1 LQVLSVIRWAEFRY
15 CLISDDHVSH
25 CPGVLLVTGFYEVGT
40 FWVTATGA
48 VISLGIGLLTA
59 WIALKSAPKRRLFYG
74 MSDPVALLTPEG
86 SKHGLEVRRGGQ
98 PLSDPRLVDVTLQS
112 SGRQSIDSAIF
123 DQGRPLVL
131 HFGVP
136 IIEVLKAD
144 SRPPE
149 QAVPDYQ
156 QSGSTLEVGPGVLA
170 ARQKITFSVLVDGQP
185 SFSLISHLSDVPIR
199 RQQISP
205 EQMVRRR
212 IGYTALAAT
221 FAAFAIFIGY
231 TQVTTP
237 SRTVAACYPLSN
249 AGTCYEPG
257 EFCRDS
263 DHGATGVAGD
273 GKKIICKDSVGWR
286 WEPA

>member
-1 LQVLSVIRWAEFRY
+1 M
-15 CLISDDHVSH
+15 
-25 CPGVLLVTGFYEVGT
+25 TGFYEVGT

-48 VISLGIGLLTA
+48 IISLGIGLLTA

-86 SKHGLEVRRGGQ
+86 AKQGLEVRRRNQ

-112 SGRQSIDSAIF
+112 SGRQSIDSAMF

-144 SRPPE
+144 SSPPE
-149 QAVPDYQ
+149 QAIPDYQ

-170 ARQKITFSVLVDGQP
+170 ARQRITFSVLVDGQP
-185 SFSLISHLSDVPIR
+185 SFNLVSHLSDVPIR
-199 RQQISP
+199 RQQANP
-205 EQMVRRR
+205 EQIVRRR
-212 IGYTALAAT
+212 IGYTAVAAAV
-221 FAAFAIFIGY
+221 AAFAIFTGY

-237 SRTVAACYPLSN
+237 NRPAAACYPLSSER
-249 AGTCYEPG
+249 TCYEPG

-273 GKKIICKDSVGWR
+273 GEKIICQNSDGWR